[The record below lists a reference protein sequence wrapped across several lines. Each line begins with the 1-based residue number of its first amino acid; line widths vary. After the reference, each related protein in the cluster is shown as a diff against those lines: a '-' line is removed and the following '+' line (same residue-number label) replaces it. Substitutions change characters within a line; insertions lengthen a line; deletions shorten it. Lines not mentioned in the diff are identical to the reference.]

1 MRNVLARE
9 NHDLTWKEGLHWNL
23 AYQYCNFFQC
33 IQEHSCNY
41 NRLQRLCNFLHFRMV
56 HQHIRQYL
64 KRNSV
69 RIIAISFSEAHCKIV
84 RSPRSHADTVT
95 DRSNPLKASIVISI
109 KFFLGISMLCKTQ
122 WSWDFRTWS
131 HKINRPFYRYG
142 SHSQFIRFKEYYGMP
157 SGHLLSLSIYVR
169 FSSKRELHCI
179 FLGKKAII
187 IKSKHGTTI
196 FF

>member
-41 NRLQRLCNFLHFRMV
+41 NHLQRLCNFLHFRMV

-69 RIIAISFSEAHCKIV
+69 WIIAISFSETHGKIL

-142 SHSQFIRFKEYYGMP
+142 SHN
-157 SGHLLSLSIYVR
+157 LLDLRSIMGCPAGTCCR
-169 FSSKRELHCI
+169 SAFTCAFRSKRELHCI